1 MIRTRRSILNIHFD
15 PGSGSQAHEY
25 PWPEA
30 DTKGQIPCL
39 EFPGRR
45 EWSAIDCLRTLY
57 SRKVTLLC
65 AIGACSLA
73 ATLLSLA
80 QPRLYRSEASLEIQ
94 GVNEDFLNARD
105 IYPTVASTSD
115 SAGTYIQTQAEALQQ
130 DALIEQVVKKLR
142 LEEQPEF
149 ERGLSVWQR
158 FRSARRFRPGISI
171 ELAERCRDRE
181 EEPKRCV
188 VSNEPHHSDHLRLA

>member
-1 MIRTRRSILNIHFD
+1 MIRTEGSILNIHFD
-15 PGSGSQAHEY
+15 PGSGSQAHEHL
-25 PWPEA
+25 WPQAEP
-30 DTKGQIPCL
+30 KGQIPYL

-57 SRKVTLLC
+57 SRKATLLC
-65 AIGACSLA
+65 AIGACCLA

-158 FRSARRFRPGISI
+158 FRRPGGSGPASVPNLQNAV
-171 ELAERCRDRE
+171 EMVKKNLNG
-181 EEPKRCV
+181 CV
-188 VSNEPHHSDHLRLA
+188 VSDQPHHSDHLRLA